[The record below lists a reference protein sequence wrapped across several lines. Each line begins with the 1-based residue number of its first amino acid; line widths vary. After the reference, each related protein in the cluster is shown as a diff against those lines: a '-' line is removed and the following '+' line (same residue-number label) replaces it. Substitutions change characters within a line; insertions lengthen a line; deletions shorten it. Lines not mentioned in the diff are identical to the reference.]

1 MENSTDSPQNIKNEL
16 PCDTAISLLGIYLEK
31 IKTIYRKDICIPMFI
46 AVLQEGGPL
55 PGPETGLVSNTQ
67 K

>member
-1 MENSTDSPQNIKNEL
+1 MENSIAIPQNIKNEL

-31 IKTIYRKDICIPMFI
+31 IKSVCRKDICILMFI
-46 AVLQEGGPL
+46 EVLQEGAPL
-55 PGPETGLVSNTQ
+55 PGPETGLVSKTQ